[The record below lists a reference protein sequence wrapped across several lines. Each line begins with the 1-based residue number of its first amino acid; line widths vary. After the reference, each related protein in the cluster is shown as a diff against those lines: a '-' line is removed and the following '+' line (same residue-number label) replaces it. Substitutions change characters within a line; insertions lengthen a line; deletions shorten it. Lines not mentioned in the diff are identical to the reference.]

1 MILSERN
8 FSYDVTLIADR
19 GLNQM
24 RFELGDIFVEEPDKT
39 AYLADEEIQAMLE
52 AFPKKW
58 KRAKFELVKSLLYR
72 FAPEVDTQSGP
83 VRWALSQRYSQ
94 WKALYQDLK
103 SEASASGT
111 LPIVT
116 SIYGRNRPPYFY
128 EGLHDNKTS
137 LGGRH
142 VFTTR

>member
-1 MILSERN
+1 MSDRT
-8 FSYDVTLIADR
+8 FSYDGALITDH

-24 RFELGDIFVEEPDKT
+24 RFELGDVLVEEPDKT
-39 AYLADEEIQAMLE
+39 AYLTNEEINAMIE
-52 AFPKKW
+52 AYPNKW

-83 VRWALSQRYSQ
+83 VHWALSQRYSQ
-94 WKALYQDLK
+94 WKALYQELK
-103 SEASASGT
+103 TEASASDT
-111 LPIVT
+111 SPIAT
-116 SIYGRNRPPYFY
+116 GIYGKIRPPYFR
-128 EGLHDNKTS
+128 EGVHDNRTA